1 MVSTLRG
8 RGCDPFQCVP
18 KTPAGVAQSQRGS
31 SPQPRCL
38 TPPSDPCTASL
49 RSEIESDARDF
60 EAESWSLSVDAAYAK
75 TQKKEVVKRQDVLY
89 GKKFC
94 AITRTFHLL
103 LFCLCFDWLH

>member
-1 MVSTLRG
+1 M
-8 RGCDPFQCVP
+8 
-18 KTPAGVAQSQRGS
+18 
-31 SPQPRCL
+31 
-38 TPPSDPCTASL
+38 
-49 RSEIESDARDF
+49 
-60 EAESWSLSVDAAYAK
+60 DAAYAK